1 MLTPKQTEAL
11 LLVEEGRPWLGVS
24 ERNKQ
29 LGRLRSL
36 DSLVRRG
43 LIARERNQVRL
54 GASYTLTD
62 VGRRKAEAIR
72 GLLREGQPDIVRP

>member
-1 MLTPKQTEAL
+1 MKA
-11 LLVEEGRPWLGVS
+11 GPWYGAADTR

-43 LIARERNQVRL
+43 LIDRERKQAHYQARL
-54 GASYTLTD
+54 GATYTLTD
-62 VGRRKAEAIR
+62 KGRRKVEAIPGFASR
-72 GLLREGQPDIVRP
+72 GPA